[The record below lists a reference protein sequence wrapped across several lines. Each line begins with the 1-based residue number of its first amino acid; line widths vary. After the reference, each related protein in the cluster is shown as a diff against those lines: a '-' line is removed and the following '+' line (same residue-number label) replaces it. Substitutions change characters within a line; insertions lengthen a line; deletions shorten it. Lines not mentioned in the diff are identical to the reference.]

1 MQALKEAAML
11 EEIGGIVYLNELQD
25 VAVSA
30 ASLSHYAEQ
39 VKAKAKLRR
48 MVALATEARARAM
61 DATEDVDKLL
71 SEVSNDFIA
80 LSEDY
85 YKWCRNR
92 TQSVLPPCVEF
103 QISKTTK
110 RTAKK
115 AVKKAPRKPIKRK

>member
-1 MQALKEAAML
+1 MDHFFFFVMGIGFTLALT
-11 EEIGGIVYLNELQD
+11 
-25 VAVSA
+25 
-30 ASLSHYAEQ
+30 SL
-39 VKAKAKLRR
+39 
-48 MVALATEARARAM
+48 
-61 DATEDVDKLL
+61 
-71 SEVSNDFIA
+71 FIA